1 MKLLSYS
8 HRGRASFGAVVD
20 AGVIDLGARLA
31 GRADSLRAALTTV
44 SMDELRLLIEQVTK
58 ADFGLSEIIYL
69 PTIPN
74 PDKIICIGVNYA
86 ERNAEY
92 KDASDL
98 PKYPSVFLRTTG
110 SLVGHNTPV
119 LRPPESDQFD
129 YEGEIAIIIGRAGR
143 RITESNAH
151 QHIAGLSVMN
161 EGTVRDWLR
170 HGKFN
175 VTQGKNF
182 TASGSLGPWLVT
194 TDEFPDVCG
203 PRSLQTH
210 VNGELRQDDNT
221 ARLMFPFRRLVAYL
235 STFMV
240 LLPGDVIATGT
251 PTGAG
256 FHLTPP
262 RFLVPGDTV
271 SVHVEHVGTLSNQV
285 LDEPRT
291 T

>member
-1 MKLLSYS
+1 VKLLSFR
-8 HRGRASFGAVVD
+8 HDGTPSFGIVRGDAVVD
-20 AGVIDLGARLA
+20 LKPRLA
-31 GRADSLRAALTTV
+31 GRYADLRALLAADIPAALQEMADGSTADL
-44 SMDELRLLIEQVTK
+44 SLADIE
-58 ADFGLSEIIYL
+58 FL

-92 KDASDL
+92 KDASEA

-110 SLVGHNTPV
+110 SLVGHLQPV
-119 LRPPESDQFD
+119 QRPPESPQFD
-129 YEGEIAIIIGRAGR
+129 YEGEITLVIGKAGR
-143 RITESNAH
+143 RIREADAH
-151 QHIAGLSVMN
+151 LHIAGLTVMN

-182 TASGSLGPWLVT
+182 AASGSMGPWLVT
-194 TDEFPDVCG
+194 SDELTDSCA
-203 PRSLQTH
+203 PRELRTY
-210 VNGELRQDDNT
+210 VNDELRQQDNT
-221 ARLMFPFRRLVAYL
+221 QRLMFPFRRLIAYL
-235 STFMV
+235 STFMQ

-256 FHLTPP
+256 IHLTPP

-271 SVHVEHVGTLSNQV
+271 RVEVDGVGVLSNPV
-285 LDEPRT
+285 IDEP
-291 T
+291 